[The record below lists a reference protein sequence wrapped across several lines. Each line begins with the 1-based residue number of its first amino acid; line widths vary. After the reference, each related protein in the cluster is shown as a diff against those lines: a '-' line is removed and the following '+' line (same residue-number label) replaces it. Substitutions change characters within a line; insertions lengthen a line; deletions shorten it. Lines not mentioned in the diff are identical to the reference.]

1 MEWLFANGPAI
12 LEATVLI
19 IGGFSILATMTKN
32 ESDDKIVAAALK
44 IVNALAM
51 NFGRAKNRGP

>member
-1 MEWLFANGPAI
+1 MEWLFENWPAI
-12 LEATVLI
+12 LEAVVLI

-32 ESDDKIVAAALK
+32 ESDDKIAAAALK

-51 NFGRAKNRGP
+51 NFGRAKNRSP